1 MLSSLVVDC
10 SHANSSKRFERQVL
24 VWDDIIGQRLEGND
38 NIIGAMVESN
48 INEGTQP
55 LPTPKEGVSD
65 IRSLLQYGVSVT
77 DGCLGWSAT
86 ERMVL
91 DGYEKMKAS
100 GMIG

>member
-1 MLSSLVVDC
+1 
-10 SHANSSKRFERQVL
+10 
-24 VWDDIIGQRLEGND
+24 
-38 NIIGAMVESN
+38 
-48 INEGTQP
+48 

-86 ERMVL
+86 ERMIL